1 VAELEPIGNGW
12 FIVRD
17 GDRRWRIALAV
28 DGGTRWVFLDGRVA
42 QVSVSSPAGLGPRAA
57 AAGRART
64 HDGAETRITAPM
76 PATVVTL
83 HAVPGQRV
91 AQGDVVIV
99 LEAMKMELPVHAP
112 RAGIVAAV
120 HCTPGDLVQP
130 GVALLELA

>member
-1 VAELEPIGNGW
+1 
-12 FIVRD
+12 
-17 GDRRWRIALAV
+17 
-28 DGGTRWVFLDGRVA
+28 
-42 QVSVSSPAGLGPRAA
+42 
-57 AAGRART
+57 
-64 HDGAETRITAPM
+64 M

-130 GVALLELA
+130 GVALLELE